1 MWFQQTDTNT
11 TDNWFIS
18 LEARDAASG
27 SWLRRFGRPALVLF
41 FVHLLSY
48 YIITNLV
55 ELSPFQLFV
64 FIFVYYIPTDI
75 ILGVVFIVIFWR
87 IHKQPRITESEHP
100 IEDPFPDDDSG

>member
-1 MWFQQTDTNT
+1 MWFQQTDTNAT
-11 TDNWFIS
+11 NNWFVS
-18 LEARDAASG
+18 LEARDVASG

-48 YIITNLV
+48 YVVTNMIV
-55 ELSPFQLFV
+55 LSPFQLFIFV
-64 FIFVYYIPTDI
+64 FVYYIPTDI
-75 ILGVVFIVIFWR
+75 ILGIIFIAIFWR